1 MADEGHGW
9 VPALPAGH
17 DGSVTGAIILAVILV
32 VVFPVV
38 VALSGA
44 IGAGILGHFLT
55 KTGEVV
61 NEGSELIEL
70 NR

>member
-1 MADEGHGW
+1 M
-9 VPALPAGH
+9 P
-17 DGSVTGAIILAVILV
+17 GAIALAVILV

-44 IGAGILGHFLT
+44 AAAGILGYFL
-55 KTGEVV
+55 KETGEVL

>member
-1 MADEGHGW
+1 MAVHGW
-9 VPALPAGH
+9 EWGRPTGH
-17 DGSVTGAIILAVILV
+17 DGAVTGAIILAVILV

-44 IGAGILGHFLT
+44 IGAGILGHFL
-55 KTGEVV
+55 KETGEVV